1 MEGRVTV
8 AEVKIRS
15 VWKKYGDVE
24 AVKGLTLDCED
35 GEFLALLGPS
45 GCGKTST
52 LRMIA
57 GLEEIT
63 SGDIFIG
70 DRRVNDLLPRERN
83 ISLAF
88 ENYAL
93 YPPLSVFENVAF
105 PLKAKGYSSEVVERK
120 VSEILKTFGIWELRN
135 ESPMHLSGGQQQLV
149 SLCRCLV
156 KDVDVY
162 LLDEAISH
170 LDTELR
176 AYMRSILKGMHQDM
190 GKTFVYVTHDQ
201 LEAMAMADKIAVM
214 NFGEL
219 QQVDTPENIYEHP
232 HNLFVAGFI
241 GEPPMNF
248 LRGKIVMEG
257 KYYFVGEG
265 YRIDLSQGLLDFQL
279 VKPGREYILGMR
291 PSEIDIYTTPGE
303 DEELVEARVFVYE
316 PQADHAIV
324 TLLLGEDKVIIETP
338 DVRELEPDTKVF
350 LRFNLEKL
358 RFFDPVTGDS
368 VLQIGYKGDKR

>member
-1 MEGRVTV
+1 M
-8 AEVKIRS
+8 AEVKIVN
-15 VWKKYGDVE
+15 VWKRYGKVE
-24 AVKGLTLDCED
+24 AVKNLNLECKD

-70 DRRVNDLLPRERN
+70 DRHVNDLLPKERN

-93 YPPLSVFENVAF
+93 YPPLSVFENIAF
-105 PLKAKGYSSEVVERK
+105 PLKAKKVPSSETNKR
-120 VSEILKTFGIWELRN
+120 VSKILKTFKIWEIRN
-135 ESPMHLSGGQQQLV
+135 ESPSHLSGGQQQLV
-149 SLCRCLV
+149 SLSRCLV
-156 KDVDVY
+156 KDVNVY

-176 AYMRSILKGMHQDM
+176 TYMRAILKSMHHDM
-190 GKTFVYVTHDQ
+190 GKTFIYVTHDQ
-201 LEAMAMADKIAVM
+201 LEAMSMADRIAVM

-232 HNLFVAGFI
+232 NNLFVASFI

-248 LRGKIVMEG
+248 LEG
-257 KYYFVGEG
+257 EITRENGTYYFVGKG
-265 YRIDLSQGLLDFQL
+265 YRIKIPLSSTNIEHLGNKQ
-279 VKPGREYILGMR
+279 EYIIGIR
-291 PSEIDIYTTPGE
+291 PTEISMFTKQN
-303 DEELVEARVFVYE
+303 DESDLAKAKVFVYE
-316 PQADHAIV
+316 PQADHAIIT
-324 TLLLGEDKVIIETP
+324 TLLGNQKVIVESDASIC
-338 DVRELEPDTKVF
+338 LEPDTEVF
-350 LRFNLEKL
+350 LKFDVGKS
-358 RFFDPVTGDS
+358 RFFDPVSGKLI
-368 VLQIGYKGDKR
+368 LQIGYRT

>member
-1 MEGRVTV
+1 M
-8 AEVKIRS
+8 AEVRLAN
-15 VWKKYGDVE
+15 VWKKYGEVE
-24 AVKGLTLDCED
+24 AVKGLNLQCDD

-57 GLEEIT
+57 GLEDIT

-70 DRRVNDLLPRERN
+70 SERVNDLLPKERG

-105 PLKAKGYSSEVVERK
+105 PLKAKGYSTQDVNKK
-120 VSEILKTFGIWELRN
+120 VSEILKTFGLWEVRN
-135 ESPMHLSGGQQQLV
+135 EVPSRLSGGQQQLV
-149 SLCRCLV
+149 SLSRCLV
-156 KDVDVY
+156 KDVEVY

-176 AYMRSILKGMHQDM
+176 TYMRAILKSMHHNM
-190 GKTFVYVTHDQ
+190 RRTFIYVTHDQ
-201 LEAMAMADKIAVM
+201 LEAMAMADRIAVM

-232 HNLFVAGFI
+232 ANLFVAGFI

-248 LRGKIVMEG
+248 LKGKISLEDG
-257 KYYFVGEG
+257 HCYFVGAD
-265 YRIDLSQGLLDFQL
+265 YRIRMSLRPADMKYFNDKQ
-279 VKPGREYILGMR
+279 EYILGVR
-291 PSEIDIYTTPGE
+291 PTEMSVFTEQKKENGLTR
-303 DEELVEARVFVYE
+303 ARVLVYE

-324 TLLLGEDKVIIETP
+324 TVLLGGQKVVIESNTSTQ
-338 DVRELEPDTKVF
+338 LMPDTEVF
-350 LRFNLEKL
+350 VEFNVEKL
-358 RFFDPVTGDS
+358 RFFDSVS
-368 VLQIGYKGDKR
+368 SRLVLQIGYGG